1 MDYPLTRT
9 AAALTAVYNAYALA
23 RPDALVKGLEGQVD
37 EAESTLL
44 ARTWAGRDL
53 PVAALALAAPSPV
66 RDVAVG
72 LRIAADVTDATVLG
86 LRTSGTPQRK
96 ALGVTLG
103 WAALNALALV
113 ADRRRARGRA

>member
-1 MDYPLTRT
+1 MDYPLTRA
-9 AAALTAVYNAYALA
+9 AAALTAAYNAYAVA
-23 RPDALVKGLEGQVD
+23 RPDALVEGLEGQVGR
-37 EAESTLL
+37 EESTLL

-53 PVAALALAAPSPV
+53 PVAALVLVAPSPV

-113 ADRRRARGRA
+113 VDRRRARQRD